1 MPVSS
6 FSLSLSFFIFVCRSL
21 FFFRVFKFQF
31 QNPLLLFCENSRVS
45 FTFTTLILTQEPKMS
60 VRKGSKVWAEDR
72 DLAWVPAEVLGSV
85 GKQVQV
91 VTSSGKKVKNEKQIL
106 SFFSVCKFWLFLVL
120 VCLGIGFA
128 GEIISERCGWG
139 RSCWSGRYDQVDVFE
154 WAWCALQSSEE
165 ICSQWYICES
175 KSHFFKILW
184 CVIMEDWLV

>member
-1 MPVSS
+1 M
-6 FSLSLSFFIFVCRSL
+6 
-21 FFFRVFKFQF
+21 
-31 QNPLLLFCENSRVS
+31 FCENSRVS
-45 FTFTTLILTQEPKMS
+45 FTFTTLILIQEPKMS

-72 DLAWVPAEVLGSV
+72 DFAWVPAEVLGSV
-85 GKQVQV
+85 GKQVQL
-91 VTSSGKKVKNEKQIL
+91 VTSSGKKVKNEKLIL

-128 GEIISERCGWG
+128 REIVSKRCGWG
-139 RSCWSGRYDQVDVFE
+139 RSCWSGRYDQVDVFK

-175 KSHFFKILW
+175 KSHFLKVLLW